1 MFSFFKRKKEKNLDS
16 ILSSNLSKNYSFDKM
31 EALALLNAIKQ
42 EFGLDYSKQEYITI
56 KKLETF
62 AKSNSIENYKILT
75 KRYNTDNTIKKAL
88 INMLTV
94 NESYFFRE
102 LLQVEAFL
110 KIAQEKQNFSILS
123 APCATGEEVYSI
135 AIKLQEELS
144 DKKYTLM
151 GIDINYEALDRAKK
165 GKYSTRSV
173 SKIPQN
179 ILQKYFTKKDGLYNI
194 NKYILN
200 DIKWKHQN
208 VFAKDFMDLGKF
220 DYVFSRNMLIYFNND
235 EKKRALKQFYN
246 ILKNNLESR
255 LDNILNSDV
264 NDIVKELPPS
274 YEIKA
279 IQRRI
284 TESRK
289 LFDNMY
295 SKNMKDIK
303 PLDKLV
309 NKIENVPSIV
319 EKGLIIGKYYNME
332 TLEKIDE
339 DNELITA
346 KAKQVI
352 DLIKNN
358 PDIYSKQTLNV
369 LADYFK
375 AYAEYVTVIGLSNI
389 AYGQF
394 IDILYNISKL
404 IVEGKIAGPSKTL
417 M

>member
-1 MFSFFKRKKEKNLDS
+1 
-16 ILSSNLSKNYSFDKM
+16 M

-42 EFGLDYSKQEYITI
+42 EFGLDYAKQEYITI

-62 AKSNSIENYKILT
+62 AKNNSIENYKILT
-75 KRYNTDNTIKKAL
+75 EKYHTDNMLKKEL

-102 LLQVEAFL
+102 LLQIEAFL

-151 GIDINYEALDRAKK
+151 GIDINYEALNRAKK

-235 EKKRALKQFYN
+235 EKK
-246 ILKNNLESR
+246 
-255 LDNILNSDV
+255 
-264 NDIVKELPPS
+264 EL
-274 YEIKA
+274 
-279 IQRRI
+279 
-284 TESRK
+284 
-289 LFDNMY
+289 
-295 SKNMKDIK
+295 
-303 PLDKLV
+303 
-309 NKIENVPSIV
+309 
-319 EKGLIIGKYYNME
+319 
-332 TLEKIDE
+332 
-339 DNELITA
+339 
-346 KAKQVI
+346 
-352 DLIKNN
+352 
-358 PDIYSKQTLNV
+358 
-369 LADYFK
+369 
-375 AYAEYVTVIGLSNI
+375 
-389 AYGQF
+389 
-394 IDILYNISKL
+394 
-404 IVEGKIAGPSKTL
+404 
-417 M
+417 